1 MKRQSWFRTAL
12 ALVGVAG
19 FGLLAAGCTNARV
32 VGVWSDPN
40 RPAGPAGSFLVV
52 SQRKDAVQRRQWEDD
67 VQAQL
72 ARSGLRAVSSYT
84 LFPDGVPSQQALDD
98 AMTSQHFDAAI
109 VLKPLKATRDTRWV
123 PGWRS
128 VEPVNYY
135 NPWTG
140 YDRIVYRGRWH
151 PGYAETDHTL
161 REQVTVWDAA
171 AGGRMVWAATVEST
185 NPSSASDLRQSI
197 GRGIVPG
204 LRKAGVIA

>member
-109 VLKPLKATRDTRWV
+109 VLKPSRRPGTPAGCPAGAASSPSITTTPGPATTASCTADAGIRVTPKPITRCV
-123 PGWRS
+123 SR
-128 VEPVNYY
+128 
-135 NPWTG
+135 
-140 YDRIVYRGRWH
+140 
-151 PGYAETDHTL
+151 
-161 REQVTVWDAA
+161 
-171 AGGRMVWAATVEST
+171 
-185 NPSSASDLRQSI
+185 
-197 GRGIVPG
+197 
-204 LRKAGVIA
+204 